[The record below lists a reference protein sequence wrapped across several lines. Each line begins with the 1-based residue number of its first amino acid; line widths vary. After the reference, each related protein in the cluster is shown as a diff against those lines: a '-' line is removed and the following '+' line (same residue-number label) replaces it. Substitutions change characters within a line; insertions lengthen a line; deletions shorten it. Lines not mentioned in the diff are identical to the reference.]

1 MYLYLD
7 YMRKLFCFFIFLVS
21 FSYHSFAQDRGQ
33 YLKNEI
39 KVSYGG
45 EFNTGIAD
53 YKSVKIGS
61 IYDYL
66 ISQSR
71 IPKDSYSNGIIL
83 VSYNRFLTSW
93 LSLGGTFGYSA
104 VNTIF
109 RSNFSGNDFEP
120 VWTHDS
126 FLFMAGVRFH
136 YLNHTWVRLYSD
148 IYSGVNVF
156 RNKEDNI
163 TTRRFALQTCL
174 FGISVGKKVS
184 GFAELNAGTEFSG
197 GSVGISVRF

>member
-1 MYLYLD
+1 
-7 YMRKLFCFFIFLVS
+7 MRKLFVVFVLLVS
-21 FSYHSFAQDRGQ
+21 FSLHSLAQESRQ
-33 YLKNEI
+33 YPKNEI

-45 EFNTGIAD
+45 EFNTGIVG
-53 YKSVKIGS
+53 YKPVKIGS

-66 ISQSR
+66 VSQSKMPR
-71 IPKDSYSNGIIL
+71 DSYSNGIVL

-109 RSNFSGNDFEP
+109 KSNFSGNDYQP
-120 VWTHDS
+120 VWTHDA

-136 YLNHTWVRLYSD
+136 YLNQTWVRLYSD

-156 RNKEDNI
+156 HNREDSI
-163 TTRRFALQTCL
+163 VSRRFAMQTCL

-197 GSVGISVRF
+197 GSIGISVRF